1 MVMFDENIIR
11 FETAFDT
18 PIRLSLVGIE
28 MNQWL
33 ESAQVVL
40 EDYQEYLKVNNLEF
54 CRKTWTEYK
63 KNADW
68 SKLSELVLKK
78 CEPKTKIQTF
88 LGNLRKSVLSQRSK
102 RKTSF

>member
-54 CRKTWTEYK
+54 CRKTWENYK
-63 KNADW
+63 KSADW
-68 SKLSELVLKK
+68 TALAEKCVKPKVEKK
-78 CEPKTKIQTF
+78 NFF
-88 LGNLRKSVLSQRSK
+88 LNLF
-102 RKTSF
+102 T